1 MTTTLGFKDVIDTP
15 QWRPSAACPIVSG
28 AGVTMAS
35 DMRNDVS
42 CDPYIY
48 LLTTTGTIFAYNAA
62 MDGWSTRGSAAL
74 GGVVAGSALAFHPS
88 QGSRGT
94 LAAGATTLKVVLSTA
109 LPAAVGINQLAN
121 NGSGLRG
128 FRIRIIG
135 NGTSSSGKI
144 DERYII
150 ANTAGT
156 TPTLTLD
163 SALSFT
169 PVSGDGYEIL
179 SGKLY
184 IYGGGVT
191 ASNFKTLDIAT
202 GFFSAALTMPGT
214 GSGNTATLTPLSEL
228 HVPCILAPSQGF
240 FGSLTATGIAA
251 GTITG
256 QASGG
261 DAGVLANQYRNFQ
274 IRIIQD
280 ATNTTAVGQRR
291 RITSHTAGAS
301 PVYTLAS
308 NWSVTPAATAQ
319 FVIENDD
326 DKIILLHDGSTNV
339 YNYNITANTWD
350 TTTWAAQTTRGAG
363 AITAQSFGI
372 DLTGVDLSVNGAR
385 HSMLYSFR
393 GSAQTTLDVL
403 DIAAGSTGVWSN
415 AITYGGLGTLFS
427 TGNAAAY
434 DPVTNGGRYFNINAS
449 GLQYSYRLDMKNRVL
464 EPMAYLR
471 YPQVTVVA
479 ANRMAMAY
487 FQDGSIKLSFAYLL
501 TQTSSAMF
509 SIACQR

>member
-1 MTTTLGFKDVIDTP
+1 MTTTLGFKDVIDVPT
-15 QWRPSAACPIVSG
+15 WRPAAACPITS
-28 AGVTMAS
+28 ATGVTMTS

-48 LLTTTGTIFAYNAA
+48 LLTTTGTIHAYNAA
-62 MDGWSTRGSAAL
+62 MDGWSLRGSASL
-74 GGVVAGSALAFHPS
+74 GSINAGSALAFNPS

-128 FRIRIIG
+128 YRIRIIG

-156 TPTLTLD
+156 TPTLELD

-191 ASNFKTLDIAT
+191 VGNFKTLDIAT
-202 GFFSAALTMPGT
+202 GFFSAALTLPAT
-214 GSGNTATLTPLSEL
+214 GSTGAASLIPLSEL
-228 HVPCILAPSQGF
+228 HVPNSKSPSQGF
-240 FGSLTATGIAA
+240 FGSLTATGIAS

-256 QASGG
+256 QAASG
-261 DAGVLANQYRNFQ
+261 DSGVIANQYRNFQ
-274 IRIIQD
+274 VRVIQD
-280 ATNTTAVGQRR
+280 TTNTTAVGQRR
-291 RITSHTAGAS
+291 RIASHTAGTS
-301 PVYTLAS
+301 PVYTLSS
-308 NWSVTPAATAQ
+308 NWSVTPSATCQ

-326 DKIILLHDGSTNV
+326 DKIILLHDSSTNV
-339 YNYNITANTWD
+339 YNYNIAANTWD
-350 TTTWAAQTTRGAG
+350 TTTWATAIARGAG
-363 AITAQSFGI
+363 AMSAQSFGI
-372 DLTGVDLSVNGAR
+372 DLGSDLAVDGAR
-385 HSMLYSFR
+385 HSMLYSLR
-393 GSAQTTLDVL
+393 GGVTTSLDVL
-403 DIAAGSTGVWSN
+403 DIAAGTTGVWSN
-415 AITYGGLGTLFS
+415 AAAYGGLSTLFT
-427 TGNAAAY
+427 TGDSAAY
-434 DPVTNGGRYFNINAS
+434 DPVSLGGKYLNINAV
-449 GLQYSYRLDMKNRVL
+449 GAQQNYRLDLKNRVL

-471 YPQVTVVA
+471 YPQGAIVA
-479 ANRMAMAY
+479 GSRMAMAY
-487 FQDGSIKLSFAYLL
+487 FQDGSTKLSFAYLIA
-501 TQTSSAMF
+501 QSSNAMF